1 MVRCKFVLSHSAL
14 QADGIALGIQCPDFP
29 VYAYAGNMNEGFYND
44 DYYNDGDF
52 NDCYNDQAYG
62 DNYGY
67 AS

>member
-14 QADGIALGIQCPDFP
+14 QADGITLGIQCPHFS
-29 VYAYAGNMNEGFYND
+29 VYAYAGNTNEGFCND

-52 NDCYNDQAYG
+52 NDCYDDQSYG
-62 DNYGY
+62 DNYSY